1 MKLNSPDMAALP
13 IQTSTLDALSPYTQA
28 LREHFPSR
36 KALLEEAKRQT
47 RRQRVLKKVTAGMT
61 LCMAIA
67 LSWVIDPVWHTE
79 DLHTMIGQQASFDLK
94 DGSHVDLN
102 TNSVLVVEQHLFS
115 RQLRLKQGEALF
127 TAQHGWRP
135 FTVFANQTQIRDIGT
150 IFNVR
155 NTESGAVVTVVEGS
169 VEVST
174 AQAQRILTKDISVTT
189 QSGVISESRCTSA
202 NIAWQQ
208 GRLMFD
214 GTPLAEVVSELQRY
228 HRGEIKISDARV
240 AGYRLSGEYDI
251 KGINALLDTLPEIMP
266 VHIERQA
273 DASVVIRQR

>member
-13 IQTSTLDALSPYTQA
+13 IRTSTPDALSPYTQA

-36 KALLEEAKRQT
+36 EALLEEAKRQT

-61 LCMAIA
+61 LCMALA

-189 QSGVISESRCTSA
+189 QGGVISESRCTSA

-214 GTPLAEVVSELQRY
+214 GTPLSEVVSELQRY
-228 HRGEIKISDARV
+228 HRAPIKIADASV
-240 AGYRLSGEYDI
+240 ARYRLSGEYDI
-251 KGINALLDTLPEIMP
+251 NGINTLLETLPEIMP
-266 VHIERQA
+266 VQIDRQA
-273 DASVVIRQR
+273 DASIVIRQR

>member
-13 IQTSTLDALSPYTQA
+13 FQTSTPDALSPYTQA

-36 KALLEEAKRQT
+36 EALLEEAKRQT

-61 LCMAIA
+61 LCMALA

-79 DLHTMIGQQASFDLK
+79 HLHTMVGQQASFDLK

-102 TNSVLVVEQHLFS
+102 TNSMLVVEQHLYS
-115 RQLRLKQGEALF
+115 RQLTLKQGEALF

-155 NTESGAVVTVVEGS
+155 DTENGALVTVVEGS
-169 VEVST
+169 VEVRT
-174 AQAQRILTKDISVTT
+174 TQAKRILTRDISVTT
-189 QSGVISESRCTSA
+189 QNGVISESRCTSA

-228 HRGEIKISDARV
+228 HRGEIKINDARV
-240 AGYRLSGEYDI
+240 AHYRLSGEYDI
-251 KGINALLDTLPEIMP
+251 NGINALLDTLPEIMP
-266 VHIERQA
+266 VHIERLA
-273 DASVVIRQR
+273 DASVVISHR